1 MRSGSYNPY
10 VAVGLSDPICRVAG
24 GRQPAHPDRA
34 DTHCD
39 TTRDKTTHAPPHDT
53 HRDTHT
59 HTTTYQSSH
68 SVQLYCGLCSRTPR
82 LSGAP
87 KYLLLAMAR
96 GHSRGAH
103 GVQNCRA
110 LSYSLVGSP
119 LFREVMRSPRNRHMP
134 CQPPPSHAGH
144 AHGIR
149 AAVGIPPCSLPPP
162 PLLPMPP
169 LLASARN
176 NETSSAHRRASS
188 HATPPHQPLARRQHA
203 CARITPAALFM
214 LSMLVIVMPMVML
227 RPHGEVHMSVARA
240 ASHEETGGALG
251 GG

>member
-1 MRSGSYNPY
+1 MRSGSYSLY
-10 VAVGLSDPICRVAG
+10 VAVGLSDPICRVAS

-39 TTRDKTTHAPPHDT
+39 TSTRHGQDDARTTARHAPRH
-53 HRDTHT
+53 THT
-59 HTTTYQSSH
+59 HTTYQSSH

-134 CQPPPSHAGH
+134 CQHPPKPRGP
-144 AHGIR
+144 R
-149 AAVGIPPCSLPPP
+149 AWNTRRSRHTPMLPATAPAAP
-162 PLLPMPP
+162 
-169 LLASARN
+169 
-176 NETSSAHRRASS
+176 
-188 HATPPHQPLARRQHA
+188 HATPSRVLAQ
-203 CARITPAALFM
+203 
-214 LSMLVIVMPMVML
+214 
-227 RPHGEVHMSVARA
+227 
-240 ASHEETGGALG
+240 
-251 GG
+251 

>member
-1 MRSGSYNPY
+1 MRSGSYVSYSLY

-39 TTRDKTTHAPPHDT
+39 TTRTRRRTHHRTTRTA
-53 HRDTHT
+53 THT
-59 HTTTYQSSH
+59 HTTYQSSH

-110 LSYSLVGSP
+110 LSCSLVGSP
-119 LFREVMRSPRNRHMP
+119 LLREVMRSPRNRHMP
-134 CQPPPSHAGH
+134 CQHPPKPRGPREP
-144 AHGIR
+144 R
-149 AAVGIPPCSLPPP
+149 AWNTRRSRHTPMLPATAPAAP
-162 PLLPMPP
+162 
-169 LLASARN
+169 
-176 NETSSAHRRASS
+176 
-188 HATPPHQPLARRQHA
+188 HATPSR
-203 CARITPAALFM
+203 
-214 LSMLVIVMPMVML
+214 V
-227 RPHGEVHMSVARA
+227 RA
-240 ASHEETGGALG
+240 Q
-251 GG
+251 